1 MELPESIWLEICQ
14 YLAPK
19 DLCQMALVS
28 KNFHF
33 IASNNY
39 TWEEIVKQRHT
50 RIPKG
55 VESLKKNY
63 ADINCQA
70 TNLINKY
77 QSDILVFEKVLDKER
92 LRQKRALEEKKMQ
105 RRIMRSLREMEGT
118 WDD

>member
-14 YLAPK
+14 FLAPK

-28 KNFHF
+28 KYFHHVS
-33 IASNNY
+33 SNNY
-39 TWEEIVKQRHT
+39 TWQAIVKQRHS

-55 VESLKKNY
+55 VENLKKNY

-77 QSDILVFEKVLDKER
+77 QNDILVFEKVLDKER
-92 LRQKRALEEKKMQ
+92 LRQMKALEEKKNQ

-118 WDD
+118 WD